1 MSKLATNNLR
11 LFNADQF
18 IESFSEPNFNIYYY
32 FVGNPVPFTNDT
44 APPTLYDNTQTV
56 YVDPYDSMIYGK
68 RLTADDVVRMT
79 KRHNWVSGTKYI
91 KYSHDRSDLYDT
103 SFYVCVNEGSSYS
116 IFKCLDNNNSSPST
130 IPPSVTETAADDDL
144 YFTSDGYQWKYMY
157 SISTS
162 QHDKFATLDYIPVY
176 INANVVGNSVGGSID
191 SIEVVVAGNN
201 YSAYTNGTFEAVRV
215 GGNNLIYSIDYTGSS
230 ANTNFY
236 KDSAIKITAGTG
248 AGQQRKIVGYTVS
261 GTVRNVIVDQEFE
274 VNPTTSSY
282 YDISPLVTISGD
294 GSNAVARG
302 IVNSSSNT
310 IYSIEVTSRGAG
322 YNYATAVVSGN
333 TGVIG
338 GSTASL
344 KVIVSPK
351 GGHGSN
357 AASELGAR
365 YVGISTAFDSSL
377 SGDKVVDEND
387 FRSIGVI
394 KDPLFTVVTLDV
406 SNVTGSFTVGETL
419 NQTQG
424 STFTAQGVIAS
435 ANSSRIV
442 LSNAYGFFAEGNS
455 SINLLVG
462 ATTNAYAVCDS
473 VNQVNTYFDQTYR
486 LTGTLQTAQ
495 DFIEDELITQSSNAS
510 AYYYSSN
517 TTVMRL
523 VNKKG
528 SVAASNTE
536 VNKFIDGSTSQAK
549 FLVSNTADSD
559 IVRGSGDVIYIE
571 NFTPVNK
578 TTGQTE
584 TIKLVLEF

>member
-1 MSKLATNNLR
+1 
-11 LFNADQF
+11 
-18 IESFSEPNFNIYYY
+18 
-32 FVGNPVPFTNDT
+32 
-44 APPTLYDNTQTV
+44 
-56 YVDPYDSMIYGK
+56 
-68 RLTADDVVRMT
+68 
-79 KRHNWVSGTKYI
+79 
-91 KYSHDRSDLYDT
+91 
-103 SFYVCVNEGSSYS
+103 
-116 IFKCLDNNNSSPST
+116 
-130 IPPSVTETAADDDL
+130 
-144 YFTSDGYQWKYMY
+144 
-157 SISTS
+157 
-162 QHDKFATLDYIPVY
+162 
-176 INANVVGNSVGGSID
+176 
-191 SIEVVVAGNN
+191 
-201 YSAYTNGTFEAVRV
+201 
-215 GGNNLIYSIDYTGSS
+215 
-230 ANTNFY
+230 
-236 KDSAIKITAGTG
+236 
-248 AGQQRKIVGYTVS
+248 
-261 GTVRNVIVDQEFE
+261 
-274 VNPTTSSY
+274 
-282 YDISPLVTISGD
+282 
-294 GSNAVARG
+294 
-302 IVNSSSNT
+302 
-310 IYSIEVTSRGAG
+310 
-322 YNYATAVVSGN
+322 
-333 TGVIG
+333 
-338 GSTASL
+338 
-344 KVIVSPK
+344 VSPK

-387 FRSIGVI
+387 FRSMGVI
-394 KDPLFTVVTLDV
+394 KDPLFTAVTLDV
-406 SNVTGSFTVGETL
+406 SSVTGSFTVGETL

-424 STFTAQGVIAS
+424 STFTAQGIVAS
-435 ANSSRIV
+435 ANSSKIV

-455 SINLLVG
+455 SVNLLVG

-536 VNKFIDGSTSQAK
+536 VNKFIDGYTSQAK

-578 TTGQTE
+578 ATGQTE